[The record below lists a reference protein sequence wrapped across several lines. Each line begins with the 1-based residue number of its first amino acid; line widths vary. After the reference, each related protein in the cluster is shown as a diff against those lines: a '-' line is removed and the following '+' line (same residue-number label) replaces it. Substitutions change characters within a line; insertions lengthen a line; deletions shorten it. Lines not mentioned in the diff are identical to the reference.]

1 MAAILQIFRQ
11 ALWIPVIL
19 ASAGLFGL
27 MVLTFADV
35 VMRSAFN
42 APIEAATELIRIAMA
57 IIVFSAL
64 PMLGWRDEH
73 ISVDLL
79 DGVFNR
85 LRVARIRDGVIQI
98 ACGVILYF
106 PAARIVDLAERARSF
121 GDLTEYLAIPTF
133 YVAWF
138 IAIMT
143 FAASAVMVLRGLVTL
158 FRPSL
163 LSEFSNK

>member
-1 MAAILQIFRQ
+1 MTAILQIFRR

-19 ASAGLFGL
+19 AAAGLFGL

-35 VMRSAFN
+35 MLRSTFN
-42 APIEAATELIRIAMA
+42 APIEAATELIRMAMA
-57 IIVFSAL
+57 ILVFAAL
-64 PMLGWRDEH
+64 PMLSWRDEH

-79 DGVFNR
+79 DGVFQRFR
-85 LRVARIRDGVIQI
+85 LARVRDGLIQI
-98 ACGVILYF
+98 VCGGILLF
-106 PAARIVDLAERARSF
+106 PAERIVVLAERARSY
-121 GDLTEYLAIPTF
+121 GDTTEYLSIPTF
-133 YVAWF
+133 FIAWF

-143 FAASAVMVLRGLVTL
+143 FAAAAVMILRGLVTL